1 MYTPRSEPATVTY
14 FRTSLDPMDTYRVGD
29 IINHDAPADTSTPAA
44 ALATHLREVNPRL
57 RWHTRGAE
65 LVDLVS
71 VEEDNNDLRRLVKAA
86 LTVGDPHHLIMDAL
100 TVVDSRGHSFVA
112 AEIRGAIGIMQSA
125 RVVRLY
131 CVPDQYAAHYVSGC
145 SAGITHAETTA
156 QIVPPYSFTVD
167 SGTESAGRLAARSV
181 PFVPSSE
188 VQVGFVDN
196 KRRVTATEPAA
207 AQVAGFVQIP
217 WTHGTWSRLYRPE
230 IGHDIVSDSVTDIES
245 APAIMSTVLQGAG
258 EPELLIVLDAT
269 ERDEHA

>member
-1 MYTPRSEPATVTY
+1 MFLSHLKPTMVTY

-57 RWHTRGAE
+57 RWHTRGEE
-65 LVDLVS
+65 LADRI
-71 VEEDNNDLRRLVKAA
+71 DAA
-86 LTVGDPHHLIMDAL
+86 TKHTKDPQHMIMDAV
-100 TVVDSRGHSFVA
+100 TVVDSHGNSFVA

-145 SAGITHAETTA
+145 STGITHAETTA

-167 SGTESAGRLAARSV
+167 SGAKSAGRLAARSV

-188 VQVGFVDN
+188 VQLGFVDD
-196 KRRVTATEPAA
+196 KRRVTATEPDAV
-207 AQVAGFVQIP
+207 QVPGFVQVP

-230 IGHDIVSDSVTDIES
+230 IGHDIVHDTDTDIES
-245 APAIMSTVLQGAG
+245 APAIMSAVLQGAG
-258 EPELLIVLDAT
+258 EPALLTVLDAT

>member
-1 MYTPRSEPATVTY
+1 MYTPRSELTTVTY

-57 RWHTRGAE
+57 KWHTRGAE
-65 LVDLVS
+65 L
-71 VEEDNNDLRRLVKAA
+71 EDHINAVKNSK
-86 LTVGDPHHLIMDAL
+86 DPQHLIMDAV
-100 TVVDSRGHSFVA
+100 TVVDSHGNSFVA

-131 CVPDQYAAHYVSGC
+131 CVSDQYAAHYASGC
-145 SAGITHAETTA
+145 STGISGAEPSP
-156 QIVPPYSFTVD
+156 QLVPMYSFSVD
-167 SGTESAGRLAARSV
+167 SGSESAGRLAIRSV
-181 PFVPSSE
+181 PFVPTSE
-188 VQVGFVDN
+188 VQLGFVDD
-196 KRRVTATEPAA
+196 KRRVTATEPTA
-207 AQVAGFVQIP
+207 AQVAGFVQVP

-258 EPELLIVLDAT
+258 EPELLTVLDAI

>member
-14 FRTSLDPMDTYRVGD
+14 FRTALDPMDLYRVGD

-57 RWHTRGAE
+57 KWHTRGEE
-65 LVDLVS
+65 LTDRI
-71 VEEDNNDLRRLVKAA
+71 DAA
-86 LTVGDPHHLIMDAL
+86 KHTKDPQHLIMDAI
-100 TVVDSRGHSFVA
+100 TVEDSDGNSFVA
-112 AEIRGAIGIMQSA
+112 TEIRGAIGIMQSA

-131 CVPDQYAAHYVSGC
+131 CVPDEYAAHYVSGC
-145 SAGITHAETTA
+145 STGIVDSDPTSQRA
-156 QIVPPYSFTVD
+156 PLYPFTVD
-167 SGTESAGRLAARSV
+167 SGTESAGRLAARRA

-188 VQVGFVDN
+188 VQMGFVDD

-207 AQVAGFVQIP
+207 AQVPGFMQVP

-245 APAIMSTVLQGAG
+245 APAIMSAVQQGAG